1 MTTESLNA
9 PYYIIPDILALQDVS
24 DPEREEECRRRIAAN
39 IGDRESL
46 MQILGISSIDPDD
59 FYPDQ
64 KSPALDT
71 EDTIAAFLSKF
82 GDSSSVPGREEDPIP
97 VAPAVDY
104 MTLLEIENGRQ
115 ARNAPDRNTPDDSAN
130 PLPEAPIRLERDT
143 SRDAPPPDL
152 TESFAKIL
160 IKNGNY
166 SRARE
171 ILQQIHLKN
180 SEKNI
185 YFADQMRFLLRLEA
199 IQSFRKD
206 KKK

>member
-82 GDSSSVPGREEDPIP
+82 GDSGPIPGREEDPIP

-115 ARNAPDRNTPDDSAN
+115 APNAPDRNTPDDSAT
-130 PLPEAPIRLERDT
+130 PLPEAPIRLERNT
-143 SRDAPPPDL
+143 SRDAPAPDL

-199 IQSFRKD
+199 IQSFQKD